1 MIAFF
6 GNYFPIKSTKKATA
20 SPLATD
26 TELATASEM
35 LTFLHLATS
44 AYILPSYLH
53 VCTPAHPHRWRTAPL
68 RMEDSKWSASDEV
81 SMPTRST
88 RSKALPLRMP
98 PATLLTPVVHSDAGI
113 AA

>member
-6 GNYFPIKSTKKATA
+6 GNYLTFKRLLLA
-20 SPLATD
+20 SPLATL
-26 TELATASEM
+26 TQCWPLASEM